1 VKQVMKTRFTVFI
14 FMASILTMAI
24 FSSITNFVSAVTTCE
39 DYSVLGG
46 SICVTFDDDKTTV
59 QYCSKDKDGIWSCI
73 KLNPKPTP
81 PGIEQAIQDTVKEE
95 AQTNTNDSKDL
106 GGMKSDKGIMKSPLD

>member
-1 VKQVMKTRFTVFI
+1 MKTRFTVFV

-24 FSSITNFVSAVTTCE
+24 FSSIMNFVSAIKVECFGGSSVDHYFCVTTR
-39 DYSVLGG
+39 
-46 SICVTFDDDKTTV
+46 DDGTIIVSDCIRNEEGLSECTT
-59 QYCSKDKDGIWSCI
+59 
-73 KLNPKPTP
+73 LNSKPTP

-95 AQTNTNDSKDL
+95 TQTNTNDSKDL